1 LGRIVS
7 AYLDLAE
14 ERAKR
19 KIPMTMEDW
28 AKRLNLFLE
37 FDDREILQDGGKVT
51 AKLANP
57 MPRVNLKNIALS
69 RTTYLRVTLTG

>member
-1 LGRIVS
+1 LRKSLWWSGKDEIESLGRIVG

-28 AKRLNLFLE
+28 AKRLDLSPVLFPWIFVL
-37 FDDREILQDGGKVT
+37 L
-51 AKLANP
+51 
-57 MPRVNLKNIALS
+57 
-69 RTTYLRVTLTG
+69 